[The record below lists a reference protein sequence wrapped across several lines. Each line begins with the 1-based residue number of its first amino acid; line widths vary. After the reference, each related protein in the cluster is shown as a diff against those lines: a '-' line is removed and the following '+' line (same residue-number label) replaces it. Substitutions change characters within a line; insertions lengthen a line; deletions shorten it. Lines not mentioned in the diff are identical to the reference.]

1 MHLVIFEDSRWSA
14 FAPVSLSRP
23 VFALASGTGSLLEM
37 QIRRLKPQRL
47 TLWVRPE
54 MEGFCRDRIL
64 PHLKIPT
71 EVNYPLDGEPALL
84 VNGRTAQTKAFEFP
98 PHDSVGI
105 DEGDGVACAHLRSP
119 GLGPQDV
126 LNSTQRWRD
135 LMELPRTMPPARLA
149 GSLWDLVHW
158 NNESLIEDF
167 ADLKAQCSTKMP
179 AGPFHLVQEDGLW
192 LGPDVKLA
200 PGCVLDA
207 SKGPIMIAAGA
218 SIGSN
223 AVVSG
228 PCWIG
233 PRSRIRPLAQL
244 REGCSIGSDCTV
256 GGEVSHSILLG
267 CTNKSH
273 EGFLGHSYLGRWVNL
288 GSGTTTS
295 NLKNTYGEIRAR
307 VGDHEIPT
315 GRQFLGSIIGDHSK
329 TAVLTRLSAGT
340 YVGYC
345 SMLASS
351 ASVPKM
357 VPSFTFMTD
366 SGAEPYQMD
375 KAMQVTR
382 RVFARRDREFTAT
395 DEQIM
400 RYVAAVGPQI
410 EKT

>member
-1 MHLVIFEDSRWSA
+1 MHLVIFEGSRWSG
-14 FAPVSLSRP
+14 FAPLSLSRP
-23 VFALASGTGSLLEM
+23 VFALASGAGSLLEK
-37 QIRRLKPQRL
+37 QIRHLKPQRL

-54 MEGFCRDRIL
+54 MEDFCRDRIL

-71 EVNYPLDGEPALL
+71 QINRALDDEPALL
-84 VNGRTAQTKAFEFP
+84 VNGQTAPFSALDYPAHEA
-98 PHDSVGI
+98 VAI
-105 DEGDGVACAHLRSP
+105 DEGEVISHACLRRP

-126 LNSTQRWRD
+126 LTGSQRWLD
-135 LMELPRTMPPARLA
+135 LMALPHTMSQDRLA
-149 GSLWDLVHW
+149 GSLWDLIHW
-158 NNESLIEDF
+158 NGESLVEDF
-167 ADLKAQCSTKMP
+167 ASLQSQSSSKTP
-179 AGPFHLVQEDGLW
+179 AGPFHLVEEERLW

-207 SKGPIMIAAGA
+207 SKGPVMIGAGA
-218 SIGSN
+218 SVGAN

-233 PRSRIRPLAQL
+233 PRSRVRPLAQL

-256 GGEVSHSILLG
+256 GGEILHSILLG

-273 EGFLGHSYLGRWVNL
+273 EGFLGHSYLGKWVNL

-307 VGDHEIPT
+307 VGDHEVPT
-315 GRQFLGSIIGDHSK
+315 GRQFLGSLIGDHSK

-340 YVGYC
+340 YVGFC
-345 SMLASS
+345 SMLAGS
-351 ASVPKM
+351 ALAPRM
-357 VPSFTFMTD
+357 LPSFSFVTD
-366 SGAEPYQMD
+366 SGVEPYQMD
-375 KAMQVTR
+375 KAIQVMR
-382 RVFARRDREFTAT
+382 RVFARRDRDFTAA

-400 RYVAAVGPQI
+400 RYVAEVGPQI